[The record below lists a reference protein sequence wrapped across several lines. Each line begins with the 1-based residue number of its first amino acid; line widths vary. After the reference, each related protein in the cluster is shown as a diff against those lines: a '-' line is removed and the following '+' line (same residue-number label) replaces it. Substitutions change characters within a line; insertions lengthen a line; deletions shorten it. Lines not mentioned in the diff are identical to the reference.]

1 MGMLKKILKIIL
13 FVFAA
18 FLLLDVGVWVGFRIF
33 DYYKSYPIRKMARS
47 VEELQKQIDL
57 AYQNDVY
64 GGKTP
69 EETFDMY
76 IDALKKGDLEL
87 ASKYF
92 VVSGQK
98 EELDYL
104 KGRTPN
110 QLQEYAQKLEGLNK
124 VWEFSESSSSNISKV
139 YFALFDG
146 QDIRIQFSLNE
157 LTNVWKIKFL

>member
-13 FVFAA
+13 FIFVAL
-18 FLLLDVGVWVGFRIF
+18 LLLDVGIWVGFRIF

-76 IDALKKGDLEL
+76 IAALKKGDLEL

-92 VVSGQK
+92 VVSGQG

-110 QLQEYAQKLEGLNK
+110 QLQDYVQKLDGLNK
-124 VWEFSESSSSNISKV
+124 KWEPNVKSSNFVFKV
-139 YFALFDG
+139 YSALFDG
-146 QDIRIQFSLNE
+146 KYIRVQFSYNE
-157 LTNVWKIKFL
+157 FTKVWKIDFL